1 MAATSTAEA
10 QKKRPAGRTP
20 WPKPMLGGGLGVAKS
35 RKDGLTFEQE
45 LLGLFVAQQGTLS
58 LAMPALALLMAA
70 ASLMWSSVISV
81 AYWLST
87 ILICQGIQLI
97 LCRNYRMEDPRKVD
111 LVKWG
116 SRLASSELGYA
127 LAWCSLLFVFWDT
140 ASDVQRAF
148 MVATLIVV
156 TSVRLVVA
164 AHFLPIIVAGTVP
177 ITLAIVL
184 KCALANEPLYFAMA
198 GIAVLVE
205 LYFVQLAKRI
215 QQTARDMLA
224 YRAQKDA
231 LIAELE
237 RSKSVSDEARRRAE
251 RNAASK
257 TRFLATVSHELRTP
271 LNAVIG
277 FSEIMKEEML
287 GTHQVSNYKE
297 YSADIHSAGTY
308 LLGLINEILDHTKL
322 EANKYQ
328 LHLEPI
334 EVGKLAK
341 ECIDLVQLQADQ
353 GNLSLKLVAPP
364 RLPRV
369 MVDERAVKQ
378 ICLNLLSNAIKF
390 TPEGG
395 QVTLTLSLTRLG
407 TMQVSVRDTGIGI
420 AEEEIPEVLTS
431 FGQSSKSFD
440 MAKQGVGLGLP
451 IVDGLVRLHGGRMQI
466 RSKVNFGTEVVIE
479 FPEHSVPKG
488 SPIRSAIAA

>member
-1 MAATSTAEA
+1 MTAASVSKQNGKHGT
-10 QKKRPAGRTP
+10 GRSA
-20 WPKPMLGGGLGVAKS
+20 WPKNVLGGSLRLSKS
-35 RKDGLTFEQE
+35 RKDGLTHDQE
-45 LLGLFVAQQGTLS
+45 LLGLFVAQQSNLS
-58 LAMPALALLMAA
+58 LAMPALAVLMAM
-70 ASLMWSSVISV
+70 ASLMWSPVTSV

-87 ILICQGIQLI
+87 VLICQGIQLI
-97 LCRNYRMEDPRKVD
+97 LCRNYQMEDPRKVD
-111 LVKWG
+111 LVRWG
-116 SRLASSELGYA
+116 SRLASSELAYA
-127 LAWCSLLFVFWDT
+127 LAWCSLLFAFWDP

-156 TSVRLVVA
+156 TSVRLVVS
-164 AHFLPIIVAGTVP
+164 AHFLPIIFAGTVP

-184 KCALANEPLYFAMA
+184 KCTTAGEPLYLAMA

-215 QQTARDMLA
+215 QQTARDMLEF
-224 YRAQKDA
+224 RAQKDT

-237 RSKSVSDEARRRAE
+237 RSNAISDEARRRAE
-251 RNAASK
+251 HNSAAK

-287 GTHQVSNYKE
+287 GGHEVDSYKE

-334 EVGKLAK
+334 DITQIAK
-341 ECIDLVQLQADQ
+341 ECIDLVQLQADN
-353 GNLSLKLVAPP
+353 GNLTLKLIAPP
-364 RLPRV
+364 RLPK
-369 MVDERAVKQ
+369 MMADERAVKQ

-395 QVTLTLSLTRLG
+395 RVTLTISLTRLG
-407 TMQVSVRDTGIGI
+407 TIQLSCRDTGIGI
-420 AEEEIPEVLTS
+420 AEDEIPEVLTS
-431 FGQSSKSFD
+431 FGQSTKSFD
-440 MAKQGVGLGLP
+440 MAKEGVGLGLP
-451 IVDGLVRLHGGRMQI
+451 IVNGLVRLHGGLMQI
-466 RSKVNFGTEVVIE
+466 RSKVDAGTEVVIE
-479 FPEHSVPKG
+479 FPQECVPKG
-488 SPIRSAIAA
+488 SPIRSALAA

>member
-1 MAATSTAEA
+1 MTTANVGEV
-10 QKKRPAGRTP
+10 QYKRDDGRPAWSKSLIGGR
-20 WPKPMLGGGLGVAKS
+20 LGLSKS
-35 RKDGLTFEQE
+35 RKEGLTHEQE
-45 LLGLFVAQQGTLS
+45 LLGLFVAQQGTLA

-70 ASLMWSSVISV
+70 AALMWTPIVSVG
-81 AYWLST
+81 YWLST

-97 LCRNYRMEDPRKVD
+97 LCRNYRLEDPRKVD
-111 LVKWG
+111 LMKWG
-116 SRLASSELGYA
+116 SRLASSELAYA
-127 LAWCSLLFVFWDT
+127 LAWCSLLFAFWDP

-164 AHFLPIIVAGTVP
+164 AHFLPIIFAGTVP

-184 KCALANEPLYFAMA
+184 KCTTAGEPLYLAMA

-224 YRAQKDA
+224 FRAQKDA

-237 RSKSVSDEARRRAE
+237 RTNAVSDEARRRAE

-287 GTHQVSNYKE
+287 GDHVVDSYKE
-297 YSADIHSAGTY
+297 YSSDIHSAGTY

-328 LHLEPI
+328 LHVEHI
-334 EVGKLAK
+334 EIAKIAK
-341 ECIDLVQLQADQ
+341 ECIDLVQLQADDR
-353 GNLSLKLVAPP
+353 NLTLKFIAPP
-364 RLPRV
+364 RLPK
-369 MVDERAVKQ
+369 MIADERAVKQ

-395 QVTLTLSLTRLG
+395 RVTLTISITRLG
-407 TMQVSVRDTGIGI
+407 TIQISVRDTGIGI

-440 MAKQGVGLGLP
+440 MAKEGVGLGLP
-451 IVDGLVRLHGGRMQI
+451 IVDGLVRLHGGLMQI
-466 RSKVNFGTEVVIE
+466 RSKVNAGTEVIIE
-479 FPEHSVPKG
+479 FPQECVPKG
-488 SPIRSAIAA
+488 SPIRSALAA

>member
-1 MAATSTAEA
+1 MAATGIGKVQNKQAT
-10 QKKRPAGRTP
+10 GRNA
-20 WPKPMLGGGLGVAKS
+20 WPKTMLSGSLGFAKS
-35 RKDGLTFEQE
+35 RKDGLTHEQE
-45 LLGLFVAQQGTLS
+45 LLGLFVAQQSNLS
-58 LAMPALALLMAA
+58 LAMPALAVLMATA
-70 ASLMWSSVISV
+70 ALMWSSVVSV
-81 AYWLST
+81 GYWLST
-87 ILICQGIQLI
+87 IFICQGIQLI
-97 LCRNYRMEDPRKVD
+97 LCRNYRLEDPRKVD

-127 LAWCSLLFVFWDT
+127 LAWCSLLFVFWDP
-140 ASDVQRAF
+140 ANDVQRAF

-156 TSVRLVVA
+156 TSVRLVVS
-164 AHFLPIIVAGTVP
+164 AHFLPIIFAGTVP

-184 KCALANEPLYFAMA
+184 KCALAGEPLYLAMA

-224 YRAQKDA
+224 YRSQKDA

-237 RSKSVSDEARRRAE
+237 RSNAISDEARRRAE
-251 RNAASK
+251 HNANSK

-287 GTHQVSNYKE
+287 GKHQVDSYRE

-334 EVGKLAK
+334 EIAKIAK
-341 ECIDLVQLQADQ
+341 ECIGLVQLKADE
-353 GNLSLKLVAPP
+353 GNLTLKLIAPT

-369 MVDERAVKQ
+369 MADERAVKQ

-395 QVTLTLSLTRLG
+395 RVTLTISITRLG
-407 TMQVSVRDTGIGI
+407 TLQVSVRDTGIGI

-440 MAKQGVGLGLP
+440 MAKEGVGLGLP

-466 RSKVNFGTEVVIE
+466 RSQVNAGTEVVIE
-479 FPEHSVPKG
+479 FPEKSVPKG